1 MVAVRQRHRPTS
13 CSVWQRRP
21 AVPAGVTTMC
31 RRRGSCGAS
40 SGQTEQSRVRIPRP
54 RPTHYKCVALPSELT
69 RREMGPPCPHA
80 SAPTVCG
87 YPPQA
92 HWAAVHASGDGEATS
107 WWQGR
112 DSNSRFPDYEP
123 GEMARLLYPASI
135 LCRDPR
141 RVRCSSASRLWQ
153 RRPLAIGPGRSCV
166 SRCSADAIG
175 VAAHPLGPVVIGGG
189 RRPWR
194 RRESNARHHACKACA
209 LPTELHPQVA
219 VWCARSDS
227 RQRG

>member
-1 MVAVRQRHRPTS
+1 MAGFCPALCHPGRGVHGGRCFAGRGFGLGEMVAVRQRHRPTS

-107 WWQGR
+107 WWQGPE
-112 DSNSRFPDYEP
+112 SRVDCNARARSPVVHIPSP
-123 GEMARLLYPASI
+123 GVAPGLSPRGTPEGLRRPRSSRRHATARLHPRLPFAVCRTQRLVQHSAPA
-135 LCRDPR
+135 D
-141 RVRCSSASRLWQ
+141 
-153 RRPLAIGPGRSCV
+153 G
-166 SRCSADAIG
+166 
-175 VAAHPLGPVVIGGG
+175 
-189 RRPWR
+189 
-194 RRESNARHHACKACA
+194 
-209 LPTELHPQVA
+209 
-219 VWCARSDS
+219 
-227 RQRG
+227 